1 MKQFILKLRMAF
13 CLMMSIFGFR
23 YISVSGTSSM
33 PDRRAKS
40 FPSLYRCPMDVPKV
54 FQASIDAR
62 WTCQKFSRPL
72 SMPDGRAK
80 SFPCLYRCPMD
91 VPKVFQT
98 SIDARWTCQK
108 FSKPL
113 SLIDRATK
121 RFSGRMRRSFMHIA
135 AENWQSEMS
144 SDAANLLDF
153 GEFGEGF
160 EGGHVVRVE
169 SFDLVPDL

>member
-33 PDRRAKS
+33 PDGPAKS
-40 FPSLYRCPMDVPKV
+40 FPDLYRCPMDVPKV

-62 WTCQKFSRPL
+62 WTCK
-72 SMPDGRAK
+72 
-80 SFPCLYRCPMD
+80 
-91 VPKVFQT
+91 
-98 SIDARWTCQK
+98 K